1 MSAGAASTR
10 GWWGRTTPADSSPPL
25 VLVRRGAAWLQG
37 SMIRQSHL
45 PGVYLCAH
53 CPAHHLGARTVYAC
67 CLICHALGSSST
79 HRKDMKHVT
88 IISRRQNL
96 YYCLMEEERA
106 TTERVRT
113 WPGDGLLIASHLHL
127 MPLSAIF
134 VSDLQPL
141 FSAPLTYL
149 IPLPA
154 GNWLKLI
161 RTWRVWTW
169 PGDGLLIASRLHLM
183 PLSAIFVSDLQP
195 LFSAPLTYLI
205 PLPAGNW
212 WDLLERDGCEPGQA
226 MVFLLLHVCI

>member
-1 MSAGAASTR
+1 M
-10 GWWGRTTPADSSPPL
+10 
-25 VLVRRGAAWLQG
+25 RRGLQG

-113 WPGDGLLIASHLHL
+113 WPGDGEQLQRFYIWVWHSYFFLAKSINCT
-127 MPLSAIF
+127 
-134 VSDLQPL
+134 LQP
-141 FSAPLTYL
+141 F
-149 IPLPA
+149 
-154 GNWLKLI
+154 GNWGLYFWQLDKKRVGAGIYASLI
-161 RTWRVWTW
+161 ETWHRCFGATE
-169 PGDGLLIASRLHLM
+169 GLLPRAYS
-183 PLSAIFVSDLQP
+183 
-195 LFSAPLTYLI
+195 FSCAP
-205 PLPAGNW
+205 PS
-212 WDLLERDGCEPGQA
+212 
-226 MVFLLLHVCI
+226 